1 MIQLMNFPSIGVRG
15 AANHRHQ
22 QPHRHQLQNP
32 FGADT
37 SDDPV
42 VNLTFALE
50 GGAAS
55 DFGLD
60 RIGSGRP

>member
-1 MIQLMNFPSIGVRG
+1 MNFSSIGVRG

-42 VNLTFALE
+42 VNLTLRFE
-50 GGAAS
+50 GW
-55 DFGLD
+55 
-60 RIGSGRP
+60 SGK